1 MQHAHIRVTKCKG
14 RNKMK
19 KALALTLAIAMIL
32 IITSCGTSQAP
43 AGTSSTSQ
51 ATSAPATVS
60 GSQEATVSETTASEA
75 TQSGKAL
82 VGDPNLTAT
91 IKLGIWPSDT
101 APETEIAM
109 HQGFVAKMKELYP
122 KVTIEP
128 SYYQYAVDTYVAMAS
143 AGNAP
148 TIFQPWFTEPQ
159 RLINAGLVADITD
172 VLKAKGWE
180 QYMNPGYKKM
190 LSDSNGKIYG
200 IPRDSYG
207 LGLMLNI
214 DLFTQAGLM
223 NDDGTPKYPKTLDE
237 MAVTAQTIKQKTGA
251 AGFCLLAMDASGG
264 WHFSNIA
271 WNYGATLET
280 YENGKWVAHLNTPE
294 CVAAMEY
301 VKSLKWKYDCLTA
314 DPTQENWGSGMTQ
327 LGTGGAGMYFGAN
340 DAVDNPTAINGLK
353 VDKLALVPFPA
364 GPKGDQ
370 YMLAGG
376 TAYMFAPNATPEQ
389 ITACLAYLE
398 LMGKA
403 PTLTQDSID
412 GMRTDAKR
420 RVDAGIPVIPRIQ
433 AWNNPDY
440 TAAELDVINQHKNVD
455 SRFYQDYFDAINN
468 KGELRAEE
476 PAMAQEM
483 YLELTK
489 VLQKCVTNQDADVRK
504 LLDRAQTNFQK
515 LLDENINAQ

>member
-1 MQHAHIRVTKCKG
+1 
-14 RNKMK
+14 MK
-19 KALALTLAIAMIL
+19 KVFAALTLTIAMIL
-32 IITSCGTSQAP
+32 IMTSCTSSQVP

-51 ATSAPATVS
+51 ATSAPASVS
-60 GSQEATVSETTASEA
+60 TEASDSGATVVTP
-75 TQSGKAL
+75 SGQAL
-82 VGDPNLTAT
+82 VGDPNLTCT

-101 APETEIAM
+101 SPETEIAM

-122 KVTIEP
+122 NVTIEQN
-128 SYYQYAVDTYVAMAS
+128 YYQYAVDTYVTLAS

-180 QYMNPGYKKM
+180 QYMNAGYKKM
-190 LSDSNGKIYG
+190 LSDADGKIYG

-214 DLFTQAGLM
+214 DLFNQAGLM
-223 NDDGTPKYPKTLDE
+223 NDDGTPKYPRTLDE

-264 WHFSNIA
+264 WHFANIA

-280 YENGKWVAHLNTPE
+280 YENGKYLAHLNTPE

-340 DAVDNPTAINGLK
+340 DAVDNPTAINGLA
-353 VDKLALVPFPA
+353 VDKLAIVPLPA

-376 TAYMFAPNATPEQ
+376 TAYMFAPNATPDQ

-403 PTLTQDSID
+403 PVLTQDSID

-420 RVDAGIPVIPRIQ
+420 RVDAGIPVIQRIQ

-440 TAAELDVINQHKNVD
+440 TKAELEVINQYKNVD
-455 SRFYQDYFDAINN
+455 SRFFQDYFDAINN
-468 KGELRAEE
+468 KGALHAEE

-489 VLQKCVTNQDADVRK
+489 VEQKCVTDQNADVQK
-504 LLDRAQTNFQK
+504 LLDRAQKNFQK